1 MVAPPSEIVM
11 LPSFS
16 ALYGAKMLLHP
27 TDVLISPSLNEM
39 KAGDISL
46 PGNAVPLSSVILY
59 VLPESKAPVEH
70 DVVEIAIMPNA
81 ITVVIFLFIYSSVFW
96 LYLSESS
103 AKVLRFLDFQKVIT
117 LQLQGVFPI
126 DYM

>member
-1 MVAPPSEIVM
+1 MAWEENSCI
-11 LPSFS
+11 
-16 ALYGAKMLLHP
+16 
-27 TDVLISPSLNEM
+27 SLNM
-39 KAGDISL
+39 QLIAI
-46 PGNAVPLSSVILY
+46 LSRIGVLY

-70 DVVEIAIMPNA
+70 DVIEIAIMPNA

-103 AKVLRFLDFQKVIT
+103 AKVLRFLDIQQGIT

-126 DYM
+126 VYVKSRIYVYKYTCVRVDV